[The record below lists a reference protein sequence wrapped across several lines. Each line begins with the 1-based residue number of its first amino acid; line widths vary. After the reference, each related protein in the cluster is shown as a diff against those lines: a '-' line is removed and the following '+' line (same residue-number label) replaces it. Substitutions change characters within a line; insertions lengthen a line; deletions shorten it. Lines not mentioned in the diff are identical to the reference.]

1 MSAVDTK
8 QPARRPT
15 DGMLALA
22 RDIAEGRQRDA
33 GTATKVPASVYI
45 DPEYWAREKAA
56 IYDRLPQIL
65 CPSALLPE
73 AGMAVPH
80 DATGRPLLI
89 TRDKDGV
96 AHVFLNVCRHR
107 GTRLVEGNDVQ
118 CTKKLVCPYHA
129 WTYSVDGRLLALPR
143 PDTFPG
149 LEKDGYSLV
158 ELPSCETGGLIW
170 FCPREETAD
179 FTLAQTIGADFDAL
193 GMGEQVLFRRKTHE
207 VAGNWKLIMDA
218 FLESY
223 HVTRLHAKTIGP
235 FFKDGAT
242 SGDMI
247 GPHARSAVGRLED
260 MDKVDLTDMAA
271 LRRVVTYAYQL
282 LPGALII
289 PSPDYI
295 NVMVM
300 MPQAHDRTL
309 VEDFMLI
316 PEHPTT
322 DKARDHWERSW
333 ALLDGGV
340 FASEDFR
347 AAELGQQGLATGA
360 VPELTLGTLEGGIR
374 RYHETV
380 EAALAADA

>member
-360 VPELTLGTLEGGIR
+360 VPELTLGTLEGGIK

>member
-1 MSAVDTK
+1 MGVPSTLLDG
-8 QPARRPT
+8 RRPT

-22 RDIAEGRQRDA
+22 QDIADNKERD
-33 GTATKVPASVYI
+33 GLGQTSVPAYVYT
-45 DPEYWAREKAA
+45 DPDYWAREKSA

-65 CPSALLPE
+65 CPSALLPD

-89 TRDKDGV
+89 TRDAAGKV
-96 AHVFLNVCRHR
+96 HVFLNVCRHR
-107 GTRLVEGNDVQ
+107 GTRLVEGSEVK
-118 CTKKLVCPYHA
+118 CAKKLVCPYHA
-129 WTYSVDGRLLALPR
+129 WTYAVDGRLLALPR
-143 PDTFPG
+143 PDTFPELDKSEMG
-149 LEKDGYSLV
+149 LV
-158 ELPSCETGGLIW
+158 ELPSRESGGVIW
-170 FCPREETAD
+170 FCPKEETAD
-179 FTLAQTIGADFDAL
+179 FSLADRLGEDFDAL
-193 GMGEQVLFRRKTHE
+193 GMGEHVLFRRKTHE

-223 HVTRLHAKTIGP
+223 HVTRLHAQTIGP
-235 FFKDGAT
+235 FFKDGVT

-247 GPHARSAVGRLED
+247 GPHARSAVGRLEE
-260 MDKVDLTDMAA
+260 MEGVDLNDMAQ
-271 LRRVVTYAYQL
+271 LRRVVTFAYQL
-282 LPGALII
+282 MPGALVI

-295 NVMVM
+295 NLMVM
-300 MPQAHDRTL
+300 MPQAQNRTL

-316 PEHPTT
+316 PEHPST

-347 AAELGQQGLATGA
+347 AAELGQQGLETGA
-360 VPELTLGTLEGGIR
+360 VPELTLGTMEGGIR

-380 EAALAADA
+380 EEALRAAN